1 MNETARIVAY
11 SDLLAFSELV
21 IEKLDAA
28 KTLLS
33 DFYNFAQEIKLQ
45 NPGKGCFDM

>member
-11 SDLLAFSELV
+11 SDLLAFAELV
-21 IEKLDAA
+21 VEKPDAA

-33 DFYNFAQEIKLQ
+33 DFYNFAQEIALRHAADSQ
-45 NPGKGCFDM
+45 